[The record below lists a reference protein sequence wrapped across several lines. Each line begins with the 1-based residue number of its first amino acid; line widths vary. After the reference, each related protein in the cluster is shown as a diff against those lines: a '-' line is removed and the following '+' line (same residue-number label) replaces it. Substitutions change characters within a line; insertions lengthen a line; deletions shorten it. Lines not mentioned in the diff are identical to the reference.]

1 VNDEKELVDRLSR
14 GDLGAFQELVEQH
27 KKKVYYI
34 ALDIAGNHA
43 DAEDISQEVFLK
55 VFRSFKTF
63 RRGARISSWLYRV
76 AVNASIDHL
85 RRKSAMPDTDRRDFL
100 HGDVAEFALP
110 SHNPESDP
118 ARRAEGQMMRAQI
131 DKALQKISDQER
143 SVFVLRHYHDLSL
156 KEIAAVMKVSLG
168 SVKSYL
174 FRGLKKL
181 QVELAAAE
189 TGPGLEVR
197 HE

>member
-1 VNDEKELVDRLSR
+1 MSDEKELVDRLSR

-27 KKKVYYI
+27 KQKVYYI

-100 HGDVAEFALP
+100 RGDVAELAPP
-110 SHNPESDP
+110 SHDPESDP
-118 ARRAEGQMMRAQI
+118 ARRAEGQMMQSP
-131 DKALQKISDQER
+131 D
-143 SVFVLRHYHDLSL
+143 
-156 KEIAAVMKVSLG
+156 
-168 SVKSYL
+168 
-174 FRGLKKL
+174 
-181 QVELAAAE
+181 
-189 TGPGLEVR
+189 
-197 HE
+197 